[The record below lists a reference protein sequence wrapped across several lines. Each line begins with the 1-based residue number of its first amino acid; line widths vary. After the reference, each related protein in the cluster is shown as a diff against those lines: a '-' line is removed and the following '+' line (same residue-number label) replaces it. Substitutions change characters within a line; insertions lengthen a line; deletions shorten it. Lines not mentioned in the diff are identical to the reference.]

1 MSFEYES
8 LLHLPHPT
16 SPKHPRMPIG
26 DRAAQFAPFAALTG
40 YDDVIV
46 ETARLTDDPTQL
58 TEESL
63 AILDSKLRAL
73 ETIIE
78 TAPEITVR
86 FFEADKRKQGGA
98 YKTVTKGLRRVERT
112 ERCLLMTDGERI
124 PLDCVSGL
132 EHPMFLM
139 FSED

>member
-1 MSFEYES
+1 MSFEYEDI
-8 LLHLPHPT
+8 LHLSHPN

-46 ETARLTDDPTQL
+46 ETARLTDDPASL

-63 AILDSKLRAL
+63 AILDSKLKAL
-73 ETIIE
+73 EGILE
-78 TAPEITVR
+78 AMPEVTVR
-86 FFEADKRKQGGA
+86 FFETDKRKQGGA
-98 YKTVTKGLRRVERT
+98 YRTVTKALCRVERLD
-112 ERCLLMTDGERI
+112 RYLLMADGERI
-124 PLDCVSGL
+124 PLDQITGL
-132 EHPMFLM
+132 EHPMFLT